1 MKNKIFN
8 IENFFIG
15 QKKEI
20 EEYISIQ
27 DVIKFSEL
35 SGDKNPIHIDESYIN
50 NSRFKKRLIHGTLIL
65 AYFSKIYGM
74 IFPGNG
80 CTIAEQ
86 SIIYKKPA
94 YIDKTFRLIV
104 EIINIDKKKRN
115 LLFKNTCYDG
125 KQIVIYGNTRIFLP

>member
-1 MKNKIFN
+1 MKNRIFN
-8 IENFFIG
+8 IENFHIG

-20 EEYISIQ
+20 KEHISIH

-35 SGDKNPIHIDESYIN
+35 SGDKNPIHIDENYAN

-86 SIIYKKPA
+86 NIIYKKPA

-115 LLFKNTCYDG
+115 LFFKNTCYDG
-125 KQIVIYGNTRIFLP
+125 KKILIEGNTRIFLP